1 MSRHVLAIADL
12 SDEEI
17 ESILRRA
24 EEIETAIEACRAPE
38 GDAGRIPRSAAGR
51 IMATLFYEP
60 STRTRLS
67 FEAAMWRLG
76 GAVISASDM
85 KSSSA
90 SKGETL
96 ADTAKVVSS
105 YADVLVLR
113 HFWDGAA
120 RVAAEHA
127 DVPLINAGDGS
138 HEHPTQTLCDLYTL
152 KRAKGTLRGITVAI
166 GGDLKRGRTAHSLV
180 RALARFKAN
189 IVIIPARGMEF
200 PDWLLQKVAE
210 EYGYRPTIARPGDLK
225 ALARDVNALYLAPA
239 RPHQLTLFTDTE
251 FDLQERLAEAE
262 PITLDA
268 LYMTRPQRERRD
280 DSTDDGIEYFRV
292 DTDTFQDPAMRH
304 TVLMH
309 PLPRTGEIS
318 SALDRD
324 PRALYFR
331 QAASGVP
338 VRMALVEMVLAERA
352 GRAVSA
358 AARSERGAMRIGPRC
373 GNANCI
379 TRREEVQS
387 ERRFRFHREAGGRA
401 HLVCLYCDHETRIQ
415 VIGNRKSKHFH
426 VYEEPMYGFLD
437 AWLRE
442 DALVV
447 FDSVKQAEEAAYKSY
462 KLGPQKSIMTADEIE
477 HAIAELTDAI
487 LRDTAELKELVIVG
501 IRMAGAFLA
510 RRIVE
515 RIRVMRGATVD
526 LGVLDVQGGG
536 DVIPRWPATPA
547 TEGDDVT
554 IANRHVVVVDDVIN
568 TGWTVKDA
576 LAGVWRAGRP
586 LSARLAVLIDRGH
599 RQLPLKPTYV
609 GKHLPTAPHERVR
622 VRLRELDREHRDRVV
637 IYSYIDPKAAA

>member
-17 ESILRRA
+17 EGILKRA
-24 EEIETAIEACRAPE
+24 EELENALVTQQVPK
-38 GDAGRIPRSAAGR
+38 SAAGT

-90 SKGETL
+90 AKGETL

-105 YADVLVLR
+105 YADLLVLR

-127 DVPLINAGDGS
+127 DVPLLNAGDGS

-210 EYGYRPTIARPGDLK
+210 EYGYTPTIARPNDLK
-225 ALARDVNALYLAPA
+225 TLARDVDALYLAPA

-280 DSTDDGIEYFRV
+280 DSTDDGVEYLRI
-292 DTDTFQDPAMRH
+292 DPATFQDPSMRNA
-304 TVLMH
+304 VLMH

-318 SALDRD
+318 SELDRD

-338 VRMALVEMVLAERA
+338 VRMALIELVLAERA
-352 GRAVSA
+352 ARGVSA
-358 AARSERGAMRIGPRC
+358 LPARAERGAMRIGPRC
-373 GNANCI
+373 ENPNCI
-379 TRREEVQS
+379 TRREDVQS

-426 VYEEPMYGFLD
+426 VYEEPMYGYLD
-437 AWLRE
+437 AWLRD
-442 DALVV
+442 DALVI
-447 FDSVKQAEEAAYKSY
+447 FDTVKQAEEAAYKSY
-462 KLGPQKSIMTADEIE
+462 KLGPQKSIMSATEVE
-477 HAIAELTDAI
+477 RAIAELTDAI
-487 LRDTAELKELVIVG
+487 LRDTAELKDLVIVG

-510 RRIVE
+510 HRIAE
-515 RIRVMRGATVD
+515 RIRVMRGAAVE

-536 DVIPRWPATPA
+536 DTIPRWPATPG
-547 TEGDDVT
+547 TEGSAVR
-554 IANRHVVVVDDVIN
+554 IADRHVVIVDDVIN
-568 TGWTVKDA
+568 TGWTAKDA
-576 LAGVWRAGRP
+576 LAAVWRAGRP

>member
-1 MSRHVLAIADL
+1 MIRHVLSLADL

-17 ESILRRA
+17 EAIFRRA
-24 EEIETAIEACRAPE
+24 EEMEAALVR
-38 GDAGRIPRSAAGR
+38 GDAPRSAVGA
-51 IMATLFYEP
+51 IMATLFYEA

-85 KSSSA
+85 KNSSA
-90 SKGETL
+90 VKGETL
-96 ADTAKVVSS
+96 ADTATVVSS

-127 DVPLINAGDGS
+127 DVPLINAGDGC

-200 PDWLLQKVAE
+200 PDWLLQKVAD
-210 EYGYRPTIARPGDLK
+210 EYGYRPTIARPSDLK
-225 ALARDVNALYLAPA
+225 TLARDVNALYLAPA

-251 FDLQERLAEAE
+251 FDLKERLAEAE

-268 LYMTRPQRERRD
+268 LYMTRSQRERPND
-280 DSTDDGIEYFRV
+280 TTDDGVEYMRI

-338 VRMALVEMVLAERA
+338 VRMALIELLLAERVKR
-352 GRAVSA
+352 GVA
-358 AARSERGAMRIGPRC
+358 APPARVERGAMRIGPRC
-373 GNANCI
+373 GNPNCI

-387 ERRFRFHREAGGRA
+387 ERRFRFHREACGRA

-426 VYEEPMYGFLD
+426 VYEEPMYGYLD
-437 AWLRE
+437 AWQRD
-442 DALVV
+442 DALVI

-462 KLGPQKSIMTADEIE
+462 KLGPQKSIMSAEE
-477 HAIAELTDAI
+477 VERAITDLTDAI
-487 LRDTAELKELVIVG
+487 LRDTAELNDLVIVG
-501 IRMAGAFLA
+501 IRMAGAFIA
-510 RRIVE
+510 HRIAE
-515 RIRVMRGATVD
+515 RIRVMRGAAVD

-536 DVIPRWPATPA
+536 DTIPRWPGTPGA
-547 TEGDDVT
+547 GESIVT
-554 IANRHVVVVDDVIN
+554 VADRHVVIVDDVIN

-576 LAGVWRAGRP
+576 LAAVWRAGRP
-586 LSARLAVLIDRGH
+586 LSARLAVLVDRGH

>member
-1 MSRHVLAIADL
+1 MTRHVLGIADL
-12 SDEEI
+12 TDDEVEDI
-17 ESILRRA
+17 FRRA
-24 EEIETAIEACRAPE
+24 ERLESALAK
-38 GDAGRIPRSAAGR
+38 GDVPRSAAGA

-76 GAVISASDM
+76 GAVISAPDM

-90 SKGETL
+90 AKGETL

-152 KRAKGTLRGITVAI
+152 KRAKGSLRGLTVAI

-200 PDWLLQKVAE
+200 PDWLLQKIAE
-210 EYGYRPTIARPGDLK
+210 EYGYRPTVARPGDLK
-225 ALARDVNALYLAPA
+225 ALAGDVNALYLAPA
-239 RPHQLTLFTDTE
+239 RPHQLTLFTDAD
-251 FDLQERLAEAE
+251 FDLRERLAEAE

-268 LYMTRPQRERRD
+268 LYMTRPQRERHD
-280 DSTDDGIEYFRV
+280 DSTDDGVEYLRV
-292 DTDTFQDPAMRH
+292 DPDTFQDPAMRH

-309 PLPRTGEIS
+309 PLPRTSEIS
-318 SALDRD
+318 PTLDRD

-338 VRMALVEMVLAERA
+338 VRMALIELLLAERA
-352 GRAVSA
+352 GRGVAVA
-358 AARSERGAMRIGPRC
+358 PPARTEPGAMRIGPRC
-373 GNANCI
+373 GNPNCI
-379 TRREEVQS
+379 TRREAVQS
-387 ERRFRFHREAGGRA
+387 ERRFRFHREPGGRA
-401 HLVCLYCDHETRIQ
+401 HLVCLYCDHETGIS
-415 VIGNRKSKHFH
+415 VVGNRKSKHFH
-426 VYEEPMYGFLD
+426 VYEEPMYGYLD
-437 AWLRE
+437 AWLRD
-442 DALVV
+442 DALVI

-462 KLGPQKSIMTADEIE
+462 KLGPQKSIMSADEVE
-477 HAIAELTDAI
+477 RALAELTDAI
-487 LRDTAELKELVIVG
+487 LRDTPELNDLVIVG
-501 IRMAGAFLA
+501 VRMAGAFLA
-510 RRIVE
+510 HRIAE
-515 RIRVMRGATVD
+515 RIRALRGAAVD
-526 LGVLDVQGGG
+526 LGVLDVHGGA
-536 DVIPRWPATPA
+536 DRIARWPGLA
-547 TEGDDVT
+547 GDDSPPVVV
-554 IANRHVVVVDDVIN
+554 AERHVVVVDDVIN
-568 TGWTVKDA
+568 SGWTAKDA
-576 LAGVWRAGRP
+576 LAAVWRAGRP
-586 LSARLAVLIDRGH
+586 LSARLAVLVDRGH

-637 IYSYIDPKAAA
+637 IYSYVDPKAAA

>member
-1 MSRHVLAIADL
+1 MSRNVLAIADL

-17 ESILRRA
+17 ENILRRA
-24 EEIETAIEACRAPE
+24 EEMETALEKR
-38 GDAGRIPRSAAGR
+38 DAPRSAAGA

-105 YADVLVLR
+105 YADLVVLR

-210 EYGYRPTIARPGDLK
+210 EYGYRPTVARPNELK
-225 ALARDVNALYLAPA
+225 TLARDVNALYLAPA

-280 DSTDDGIEYFRV
+280 DSTDDGVEYLRV
-292 DTDTFQDPAMRH
+292 DPDTFQDPAMRH
-304 TVLMH
+304 AVLMH

-338 VRMALVEMVLAERA
+338 VRMALIEMVLAERTDR
-352 GRAVSA
+352 GTRAA
-358 AARSERGAMRIGPRC
+358 PARAERGAMRIGPRC
-373 GNANCI
+373 ANPNCI
-379 TRREEVQS
+379 TRREEIQS
-387 ERRFRFHREAGGRA
+387 ERRFRFHHEAGGRA
-401 HLVCLYCDHETRIQ
+401 HLVCIYCDHETRIQ

-426 VYEEPMYGFLD
+426 VYEEPMYGYLD
-437 AWLRE
+437 AWLRD
-442 DALVV
+442 DALVI

-462 KLGPQKSIMTADEIE
+462 KLGPQKSIMTAEE
-477 HAIAELTDAI
+477 VERALAELTDAI
-487 LRDTAELKELVIVG
+487 LHDTAELKDLVIVG

-510 RRIVE
+510 HRIAE
-515 RIRVMRGATVD
+515 RIRMMRGAAVD

-536 DVIPRWPATPA
+536 DTILRWPGTPGADAATVEVA
-547 TEGDDVT
+547 D
-554 IANRHVVVVDDVIN
+554 RHGVIVDDVIN
-568 TGWTVKDA
+568 TGWTAKDA
-576 LAGVWRAGRP
+576 LAAVWRAGRP

>member
-17 ESILRRA
+17 DSILRRA
-24 EEIETAIEACRAPE
+24 EEMEAALEKR
-38 GDAGRIPRSAAGR
+38 DAGQVPKNAAGR

-76 GAVISASDM
+76 GAVIGASDM

-210 EYGYRPTIARPGDLK
+210 EYGYRPTVARPGDLK

-251 FDLQERLAEAE
+251 FDLEERLAEAE

-280 DSTDDGIEYFRV
+280 DTTDDGVEYLRI

-338 VRMALVEMVLAERA
+338 VRMALVEMVLAERV
-352 GRAVSA
+352 GREVAVP
-358 AARSERGAMRIGPRC
+358 AARAERGAMRIGPRC
-373 GNANCI
+373 ANPNCI
-379 TRREEVQS
+379 TRREPVQS
-387 ERRFRFHREAGGRA
+387 ERRFRFHRERVGRA

-426 VYEEPMYGFLD
+426 VYEEPMYGYLD
-437 AWLRE
+437 AWLRD
-442 DALVV
+442 DALVI
-447 FDSVKQAEEAAYKSY
+447 FDTVKQAEEAAYKSY
-462 KLGPQKSIMTADEIE
+462 KLGPQKSIMTAQEIE
-477 HAIAELTDAI
+477 RAIAELTDAI
-487 LRDTAELKELVIVG
+487 LRDTRELKDLVIVG
-501 IRMAGAFLA
+501 VRMAGAFLA
-510 RRIVE
+510 HRIVE
-515 RIRVMRGATVD
+515 RIHALRGAAVD

-536 DVIPRWPATPA
+536 DVIPRWPGTPA
-547 TEGDDVT
+547 TEGSNVT
-554 IANRHVVVVDDVIN
+554 IANRHVVIVDDVIN
-568 TGWTVKDA
+568 SGWTAKDA
-576 LAGVWRAGRP
+576 LSCVWRAGRP

-599 RQLPLKPTYV
+599 RQLPIKPTYV

-637 IYSYIDPKAAA
+637 IYSYVDPKAAA